1 MRQLVNKYNASLCRN
16 TFRNALLMLV
26 ACCLLLPEAVA
37 QNANRKIKVTGTVFD
52 EEGLPMIGA
61 TIREATTHVG
71 TLTDLNGWYE
81 IQVPANGTLEVSFIG
96 YEKKRINVTGREKI
110 NVKLLPDKK
119 TALDEVVVIG
129 YGAVKK
135 ADLTG
140 SVSNVKM
147 GDIQDAPVL
156 SIDQALQGRIA
167 GADIMST
174 TGEPGATTSIRIRGT
189 RSISAS
195 NEPLIV
201 VDGVMDAVHDLNDLN
216 TADIE
221 SISVLKDA
229 SSTAIY
235 GSKGSNG
242 VIIITTKKGLSNADK
257 PSISFKTDIGF
268 SKIPQKLDIM
278 NASELAQY
286 RNDYAY
292 FNTADGN
299 DEITDGTPL
308 SSYPYS
314 DPFSLGEGTDWVNTI
329 GRTAMYQNYALSLS
343 GGTKKTSY
351 YVSLSYNNTEGV
363 IRRSGQERI
372 TGRVSLTHQLFNW
385 MKVGYTGNYTW
396 RHNDENLA
404 SIGGTGWWNSAI
416 YLSPTIKPMDDYNP
430 FYYSGQKINTP
441 LATIL
446 LNTNYQVRHSTNHT
460 GFIEI
465 EPIKNLRFKSQFT
478 YYMYQRHTYRYYPST
493 LPAKVEGEGGEA
505 YRAEY
510 DDHNLLTEN
519 TLSYLKT
526 LDSGHTF
533 DGLLGFTGQRLSSN
547 DFSLN
552 GKGYMDDNVKWN
564 NMNAVQDKQTYSA
577 SSSTSKRTK
586 MSLLARFNY
595 NYKQRYYLTV
605 TGRYDGASNFAANNK
620 WGFFPSAA
628 LKWNAA
634 KEEFMKGV
642 DWVNEMAIRVSAGRT
657 GNDAISTYRSLA
669 ALSSTTNGYLFGGSQ
684 PAAYYPSRLASPNL
698 TWEKTDLY
706 NLGIDLAF
714 LNNRLFVTAEAYI
727 SKTRDLLLTLQTPT
741 QTGYSSRLT
750 NIGKT
755 SNKGIELTIES
766 RNIEKPKFSW
776 STTFTIAHNEQN
788 VDDIGTEDFVKAYGA
803 PGNNSYMM
811 YGYVKGYPLN
821 ALWGFKYGGVWKN
834 QDEVNRNKATF
845 AYASPSTT
853 SNGSV
858 RYYDINHDGT
868 LSQDDLVYLGNADPW
883 IYGGLQNTF
892 RFGNLKVGIYFNYS
906 LGGKIYNY
914 AELYMSGSTFTN
926 QYRYMLDSWHPV
938 RNPNS
943 DLPRA
948 GSIDT
953 HVPSDLQI
961 HDATFLRLKS
971 ISIGYTFNLYKK
983 TKCIRDLTLSVNGE
997 NLYLW
1002 KKYNGFDPDVST
1014 STDFWTALLSNVSP
1028 RFTFFMIPISTYA
1041 PPPLLRQWAAR
1052 IFPVGFSV
1060 FAIS

>member
-1 MRQLVNKYNASLCRN
+1 MRQLVNKYNASLYRN

-26 ACCLLLPEAVA
+26 ACCLLLLEAVA
-37 QNANRKIKVTGTVFD
+37 QNANRKIKVTGAVFD

-788 VDDIGTEDFVKAYGA
+788 VDDIGTEDFVKAYGT

-1014 STDFWTALLSNVSP
+1014 SSSNSALRRVDIGAYPKP
-1028 RFTFFMIPISTYA
+1028 RTI
-1041 PPPLLRQWAAR
+1041 
-1052 IFPVGFSV
+1052 IFSLQ
-1060 FAIS
+1060 IRY

>member
-1 MRQLVNKYNASLCRN
+1 MKQLVNKNNASLYWN
-16 TFRNALLMLV
+16 TLRKTLLMLV

-37 QNANRKIKVTGTVFD
+37 QNANQKIKVSGTVFD
-52 EEGLPMIGA
+52 EEGQPMVGA
-61 TIREATTHVG
+61 TIKETTTQVG
-71 TLTDLNGWYE
+71 TLTNLDGWYE
-81 IQVPANGTLEVSFIG
+81 IQVPKNGTLEVSFIG
-96 YEKKRINVTGREKI
+96 YEKKTIQIAGREKI
-110 NVKLLPDKK
+110 HVKLLPDKK

-147 GDIQDAPVL
+147 EDIQDAPVL

-174 TGEPGATTSIRIRGT
+174 TGEPGATTSIRLRGT

-242 VIIITTKKGLSNADK
+242 VIIITTKKGLMNADK

-268 SKIPQKLDIM
+268 SQIPQKLDIM

-299 DEITDGTPL
+299 DKITDGTPM
-308 SSYPYS
+308 SAYPYS
-314 DPFSLGEGTDWVNTI
+314 DPFSLGEGTDWVKTI

-385 MKVGYTGNYTW
+385 MKVGYTGNYTY
-396 RHNDENLA
+396 RHNDKNLA
-404 SIGGTGWWNSAI
+404 SIGGTGWYNSAI
-416 YLSPTIKPMDDYNP
+416 YLSPNIQPMDDYNP

-446 LNTNYQVRHSTNHT
+446 LNTDYQAHHSTNHT

-465 EPIKNLRFKSQFT
+465 EPVKNLKFKSQFT
-478 YYMYQRHTYRYYPST
+478 YYMYQRHAYRYYPST

-510 DDHNLLTEN
+510 DDQNLLTEN
-519 TLSYLKT
+519 TLSYLKSF
-526 LDSGHTF
+526 DSGHTI
-533 DGLLGFTGQRLSSN
+533 DGLLGFTGQRISSN
-547 DFSLN
+547 DISLT
-552 GKGYMDDNVKWN
+552 GKGYMDDHVKWN
-564 NMNAVQDKQTYSA
+564 NMNAVQDKETYSA
-577 SSSTSKRTK
+577 SSGTNKRTK

-634 KEEFMKGV
+634 KEEFMEEI
-642 DWVNEMAIRVSAGRT
+642 DWINEMSIRLSAGRT
-657 GNDAISTYRSLA
+657 GNDAISAYRSLA

-727 SKTRDLLLTLQTPT
+727 SKTKDLLLTLQTPT

-755 SNKGIELTIES
+755 SNKGVELTIES

-788 VDDIGTEDFVKAYGA
+788 VDDIGTEEFVKAYGA

-811 YGYVKGYPLN
+811 YGYVKDYPLN

-834 QDEVNRNKATF
+834 QDEVNRNKATH

-853 SNGSV
+853 SNGTV

-868 LSQDDLVYLGNADPW
+868 CLLYTSDAAD
-883 IYGGLQNTF
+883 
-892 RFGNLKVGIYFNYS
+892 
-906 LGGKIYNY
+906 
-914 AELYMSGSTFTN
+914 E
-926 QYRYMLDSWHPV
+926 
-938 RNPNS
+938 
-943 DLPRA
+943 
-948 GSIDT
+948 
-953 HVPSDLQI
+953 
-961 HDATFLRLKS
+961 
-971 ISIGYTFNLYKK
+971 
-983 TKCIRDLTLSVNGE
+983 
-997 NLYLW
+997 
-1002 KKYNGFDPDVST
+1002 
-1014 STDFWTALLSNVSP
+1014 
-1028 RFTFFMIPISTYA
+1028 
-1041 PPPLLRQWAAR
+1041 
-1052 IFPVGFSV
+1052 
-1060 FAIS
+1060 

>member
-1 MRQLVNKYNASLCRN
+1 MRQLVNKYNASLYRN

-1014 STDFWTALLSNVSP
+1014 SSSNSALRRVDIGAYPKP
-1028 RFTFFMIPISTYA
+1028 RTI
-1041 PPPLLRQWAAR
+1041 
-1052 IFPVGFSV
+1052 IFSLQ
-1060 FAIS
+1060 IRY

>member
-81 IQVPANGTLEVSFIG
+81 ILVPANGTLEVSFIG

-396 RHNDENLA
+396 RHNAENLA

-1014 STDFWTALLSNVSP
+1014 SGDSTLRRMDLGAYPKP
-1028 RFTFFMIPISTYA
+1028 RTITFSAQIRY
-1041 PPPLLRQWAAR
+1041 
-1052 IFPVGFSV
+1052 
-1060 FAIS
+1060 